1 MPRPPRHSPLGVRW
15 DWPRSLNEESRGL
28 CFRPTRGPVCKE
40 RHPARLRFSG
50 SVGSSRGM
58 CFALVLSSLR
68 SSASSIQLWRRPDV
82 ASQRSQSSSVQGG
95 DLEVALRTGQRLPD
109 TSVRLSSAG
118 PEHCAALRP
127 GGSPGPPTSPLPA
140 PPDPRAPAALSTARG
155 LRRPPACFLCA
166 DACDDV
172 RAGPGC
178 RRPLSLVFCVFFTNL
193 PHLLKR

>member
-68 SSASSIQLWRRPDV
+68 SSASSIQLWHRPDV

-118 PEHCAALRP
+118 PEHRAALRP
-127 GGSPGPPTSPLPA
+127 GGSPGPPPARCPLRQTP
-140 PPDPRAPAALSTARG
+140 G
-155 LRRPPACFLCA
+155 LRLPCPRPGAQGDPLHISCA
-166 DACDDV
+166 LTLV
-172 RAGPGC
+172 TTSGQGPGADG
-178 RRPLSLVFCVFFTNL
+178 L
-193 PHLLKR
+193 